1 MIAFLCQLLCLL
13 LMVVHLAAVQ
23 PYRINFED
31 MSCGSI
37 FHQCVYLLCCQDTA
51 TLGAGQTAREVF
63 GQEPNQPYMPHLSL
77 LYSDMDQDS
86 R

>member
-1 MIAFLCQLLCLL
+1 MTPLLCLL
-13 LMVVHLAAVQ
+13 LCLLLWTVYLTAVQ

-31 MSCGSI
+31 LSCGSI

-63 GQEPNQPYMPHLSL
+63 GQEPSQPYMPHLSL